1 MSNPVSGSS
10 PADQQ
15 VCSTTGKL
23 TRSQVAAR
31 LGVSVS
37 KVRTM
42 EGRALHPTVV
52 EGVHYFAE
60 GQVDRLA
67 ATAPPRLVGRS
78 QLDEGRIA
86 ARVFRLIDHGKD
98 LREIVEELE
107 IPPQRVRTLYREWKT
122 DFDEGEQER
131 GRADEEA
138 ADRRRSEQLE
148 REAHRQ
154 AKDLDRLMRQLQKG

>member
-15 VCSTTGKL
+15 GCSTTGKL

-42 EGRALHPTVV
+42 EGRALHPTVIA
-52 EGVHYFAE
+52 GVHYFAE
-60 GQVDRLA
+60 GEVDRLA
-67 ATAPPRLVGRS
+67 ATAPQGSRGRS
-78 QLDEGRIA
+78 RLDEGQIA

-107 IPPQRVRTLYREWKT
+107 IPPQLVRNLYREWKT

-131 GRADEEA
+131 RRADEEA
-138 ADRRRSEQLE
+138 TERRQSEQLE
-148 REAHRQ
+148 REAQLQ
-154 AKDLDRLMRQLQKG
+154 ARDLDRLMRQLQGT